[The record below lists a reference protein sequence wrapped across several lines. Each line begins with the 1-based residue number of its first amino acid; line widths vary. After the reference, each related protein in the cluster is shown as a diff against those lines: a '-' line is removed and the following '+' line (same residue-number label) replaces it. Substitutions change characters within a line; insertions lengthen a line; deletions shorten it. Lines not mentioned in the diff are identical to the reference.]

1 MWGQGAGRIGKTGR
15 LSSSFSFS
23 GKIQV
28 LALTPQG
35 TGQMPEGTGLDPVT
49 ESAAQG
55 HFRGPVVILLPS
67 LRSHMDTCP
76 PPIFIPEATKVQIY
90 MMPLADFIPRDRST
104 QRLSDLPKGIY

>member
-1 MWGQGAGRIGKTGR
+1 MVSGEGGSSEVWEHGTGRIYKTGR

-28 LALTPQG
+28 LELTPQA

-55 HFRGPVVILLPS
+55 HF
-67 LRSHMDTCP
+67 
-76 PPIFIPEATKVQIY
+76 
-90 MMPLADFIPRDRST
+90 
-104 QRLSDLPKGIY
+104 